1 MPEPNLFKLSSAVQG
16 NNSFVL
22 IYVFPK
28 ELTQHCYYL
37 VGAGSLKPC
46 CHYTWISFQ
55 HLSKISSKIMPD
67 QGIPPQ
73 HTLIFCSKPPTP
85 LHSTF
90 LISSGYS
97 STLLKEPN
105 CIQLSEK
112 IFRILATSEEQDYMS
127 SYICQNSR
135 KTSSFKLLIQ
145 GESRASSKGIHKPPL
160 HTPRLLN
167 GGKLFQVLLLV
178 WFPTQVQKPVG
189 RSRLLPVAVQQR
201 HSQPQRQRWK
211 LLECFHPS
219 VSQGSLGKDNKF
231 QRGTGSPIIWVSLL
245 PRKACLPRGPRDW
258 LTHRRRP

>member
-1 MPEPNLFKLSSAVQG
+1 MKAKPGQRGRQEAESWPCLLGSQYCNRVKNHIVAKPETVGEAQIVGKSHTAVLYILNTKCLINWSAMPEPNLFKLSSAVQG

-22 IYVFPK
+22 IYVFPE

-135 KTSSFKLLIQ
+135 KTSSFKLLI
-145 GESRASSKGIHKPPL
+145 
-160 HTPRLLN
+160 
-167 GGKLFQVLLLV
+167 
-178 WFPTQVQKPVG
+178 
-189 RSRLLPVAVQQR
+189 
-201 HSQPQRQRWK
+201 
-211 LLECFHPS
+211 
-219 VSQGSLGKDNKF
+219 
-231 QRGTGSPIIWVSLL
+231 
-245 PRKACLPRGPRDW
+245 
-258 LTHRRRP
+258 